1 MTIPVDLVV
10 LLQIAFTV
18 CVIFVLEGI
27 AVYTWQF
34 RAEPG
39 ARWHVW
45 AQTCKCLWLAA
56 LAVAMLGGNE
66 QWNVAGARATWFI
79 SIASPYIWYRF
90 IAELSGFDRSAPR
103 WLEPAIRIGV
113 LFSWLL
119 YLTNPWHHL
128 IEVEVRRAGV
138 LEEHYGVLCL
148 FFTYPFAYSVNL
160 LSAGLN
166 VRWALRC
173 RGLRRRQAWAFLA
186 PNLFVWA
193 GQFLSNMP
201 WASTYDPHAFF
212 FLLAGITTAWAFF
225 RWRSYSVL
233 PLAQEAMV
241 RSTIDALVVM
251 DVDGYI
257 VRLNQAAQS
266 IFPRVAAEGN
276 RFESIAQDSPALLS
290 LREAGAPQVLEANWE
305 IAGSHRFF
313 LVQTTSL
320 YASAGWLL
328 GQVFC
333 FKDITQEKS
342 QQACIVE
349 QEKAI
354 SLLEERARIGRELH
368 DGQGQSWSYV
378 SMQLLAIE
386 RRMEQGEAARA
397 AQLLKELRDSVQD
410 SHIDLRETITALHI
424 GRDTLKH
431 GLLHAIEEQLR
442 WYREHCGWQVHLEL
456 ECEWQE
462 EMLAPQSKVQLLR
475 IVQQALANVRK
486 HAEATRVRVAIQ
498 HIDGSL
504 CFIIEDNGCGF
515 DLDDAARRSG
525 HHGLRMMRE
534 RADEIGAELCVHSS
548 HETGTRVTVLLPS
561 TDAPIREEKAF
572 LQGQAQ

>member
-1 MTIPVDLVV
+1 MLISFDLAV
-10 LLQIAFTV
+10 LAQLAFIGGVIA
-18 CVIFVLEGI
+18 VLEGI

-39 ARWHVW
+39 ARWHAW
-45 AQTCKCLWLAA
+45 SQSCKCLWLVAI
-56 LAVAMLGGNE
+56 AVAMIGGDT
-66 QWNVAGARATWFI
+66 QWSMVAAKTTWFVAM
-79 SIASPYIWYRF
+79 ASAYIWYRF

-119 YLTNPWHHL
+119 YLTNSWHHL
-128 IEVEVRRAGV
+128 IEYETRRAGV

-148 FFTYPFAYSVNL
+148 FFTYPFGYAVNL
-160 LSAGLN
+160 LSAALN

-173 RGLRRRQAWAFLA
+173 RGLRRRQAWAFLF

-193 GQFLSNMP
+193 GQFLSNMA
-201 WASTYDPHAFF
+201 WADKYDPHSLF
-212 FLLAGITTAWAFF
+212 FLLAGLTTAWAFF

-241 RSTIDALVVM
+241 RSTIDALVVI
-251 DVDGYI
+251 DQEGYI
-257 VRLNQAAQS
+257 VRLNQAARS
-266 IFPRVAAEGN
+266 IFPHAAAEGD
-276 RFESIAQDSPALLS
+276 RFESIAQESPELLS
-290 LREAGAPQVLEANWE
+290 LRMAGASQAIEASWE
-305 IAGSHRFF
+305 IAGSTRFF
-313 LVQTTSL
+313 LVQTTPL
-320 YASAGWLL
+320 YTSAGWLL

-333 FKDITQEKS
+333 IKDITNEKA
-342 QQACIVE
+342 QQARIVE

-354 SLLEERARIGRELH
+354 SQLEERARIGRELH

-386 RRMEQGEAARA
+386 RRMAQGEEALAE
-397 AQLLKELRDSVQD
+397 QLLQELRASVQD

-431 GLLHAIEEQLR
+431 GLLRAIEEQLR
-442 WYREHCGWQVHLEL
+442 WYREHCGWQINLEL
-456 ECEWQE
+456 ECAWQE

-475 IVQQALANVRK
+475 IVQEALANTRK
-486 HAEATRVRVAIQ
+486 HAEATSVRVAIRRAEAA
-498 HIDGSL
+498 L
-504 CFIIEDNGCGF
+504 CFMIEDNGSGF
-515 DLDDAARRSG
+515 DLDETARRSG

-548 HETGTRVTVLLPS
+548 QGAGSRVSVLLP
-561 TDAPIREEKAF
+561 AAHVQICEEKTF
-572 LQGQAQ
+572 L

>member
-1 MTIPVDLVV
+1 MLISFDLAV
-10 LLQIAFTV
+10 LVQLAFTGG
-18 CVIFVLEGI
+18 VIAVLEGI

-34 RAEPG
+34 RTEPG
-39 ARWHVW
+39 ARWHIW
-45 AQTCKCLWLAA
+45 AQTCKCFWLLA
-56 LAVAMLGGNE
+56 LAVAMLGNDGLGSV
-66 QWNVAGARATWFI
+66 VAERSTWFL
-79 SIASPYIWYRF
+79 SMASAYIWYRF
-90 IAELSGFDRSAPR
+90 IAELSGFGRSAPR
-103 WLEPAIRIGV
+103 WLEPAIRTGV

-128 IEVEVRRAGV
+128 IAFEVRRAGV
-138 LEEHYGVLCL
+138 LEIHYGALCL
-148 FFTYPFAYSVNL
+148 FFTYPFGYSLNL
-160 LSAGLN
+160 FSAGLN

-173 RGLRRRQAWAFLA
+173 HGLRQRQAWAFLF
-186 PNLFVWA
+186 PNLFVWS

-201 WASTYDPHAFF
+201 WARKYDPHSIF
-212 FLLAGITTAWAFF
+212 FLLAGLATAWAFF

-241 RSTIDALVVM
+241 RSTIDGLVVI
-251 DVDGYI
+251 DEEGYI
-257 VRLNQAAQS
+257 VRLNQAARS

-290 LREAGAPQVLEANWE
+290 LREAGASQALEASWE
-305 IAGSHRFF
+305 IAGSTCFF
-313 LVQTTSL
+313 LVQTTPL

-333 FKDITQEKS
+333 IKDITNEKA
-342 QQACIVE
+342 QQARIVE

-354 SLLEERARIGRELH
+354 SLLVERARIGRELH

-386 RRMEQGEAARA
+386 RRMAQGETALAE
-397 AQLLKELRDSVQD
+397 QLLQELRVSVQD

-431 GLLHAIEEQLR
+431 GLLQAIEDQLR
-442 WYREHCGWQVHLEL
+442 WYREHCGWQVNLEL
-456 ECEWQE
+456 ECAWQE

-475 IVQQALANVRK
+475 IMQEALANVRK
-486 HAEATRVRVAIQ
+486 HAEATSVRVAIRRA
-498 HIDGSL
+498 DDAL
-504 CFIIEDNGCGF
+504 CFLIEDNGRGF
-515 DLDDAARRSG
+515 DLDETARRSG

-534 RADEIGAELCVHSS
+534 RADEIGAELCVQSS
-548 HETGTRVTVLLPS
+548 QGAGSRVTVLLPAACS
-561 TDAPIREEKAF
+561 HFCEENTF
-572 LQGQAQ
+572 LQEQTR

>member
-1 MTIPVDLVV
+1 MLISFDLAV
-10 LLQIAFTV
+10 LAQLALTG
-18 CVIFVLEGI
+18 CVIAILEGI

-45 AQTCKCLWLAA
+45 AQTCKCLWLVA
-56 LAVAMLGGNE
+56 LAVAMLGGDGL
-66 QWNVAGARATWFI
+66 WSTVGARATWFL
-79 SIASPYIWYRF
+79 SMASAYIWYRF

-103 WLEPAIRIGV
+103 WLEPSIRIGV

-128 IEVEVRRAGV
+128 IEFEVRRAGV
-138 LEEHYGVLCL
+138 LEDHYGVLCL
-148 FFTYPFAYSVNL
+148 FFTYPFGYSVNL

-173 RGLRRRQAWAFLA
+173 RGLRRRQAWAFLL
-186 PNLFVWA
+186 PYLFAWA

-201 WASTYDPHAFF
+201 WANKYDPHAFF
-212 FLLAGITTAWAFF
+212 FLLAGISTAWAFF

-241 RSTIDALVVM
+241 RSTIDALMVI

-257 VRLNQAAQS
+257 VRLNKAARS
-266 IFPRVAAEGN
+266 IFPCLAAEGN
-276 RFESIAQDSPALLS
+276 RFEALAQGSPALLS
-290 LREAGAPQVLEANWE
+290 LREAGAPHVLEANWE
-305 IAGSHRFF
+305 VAGSNRFF

-320 YASAGWLL
+320 YAPAGWLL

-333 FKDITQEKS
+333 FKDITNEKA
-342 QQACIVE
+342 QQARIVE

-354 SLLEERARIGRELH
+354 SQLEERARIGRELH

-431 GLLHAIEEQLR
+431 GLLRAIEEQLR
-442 WYREHCGWQVHLEL
+442 WYREHCGWQASLEL
-456 ECEWQE
+456 DSAWQE

-475 IVQQALANVRK
+475 IVQEALANVRK
-486 HAEATRVRVAIQ
+486 HAQATAVRVAI
-498 HIDGSL
+498 HRAADAL

-515 DLDDAARRSG
+515 DSDEAARRSG

-534 RADEIGAELCVHSS
+534 RADEIGAELCVQSS
-548 HETGTRVTVLLPS
+548 QDTGTRVTALLPS
-561 TDAPIREEKAF
+561 TRTPIREEETSF
-572 LQGQAQ
+572 QGRTQ